1 MNKKIII
8 GILLSLILV
17 YLSIRGVDIN
27 NALNNLK
34 KIKPSFIAAF
44 IAAILIR
51 QFLRSYRWGVI
62 LSPLQKIDQL
72 SLFSVTSV
80 GFLAVVGIPA
90 RLGELARPYLIAQ
103 KNNIKF
109 SSAFGTI
116 IIERVLDGFTVIS
129 IIIIALSFM
138 DLPIWVMRSSIL
150 FFLLM
155 FIFFLFIIILIWR
168 RKNAINIIN
177 RILSKL
183 PGKMANKFDKIIH
196 NFIDGFVIITDL
208 KMLFYLIF
216 LSAIIWFIDVMA
228 IHIMLLAFGF
238 TLPFI
243 APFVLM
249 IILIAGIAVP
259 TAPGFIGNWHIAC
272 ILGLSIFG
280 VQKPEALSFAVVYHF
295 LSIFLIVALGV
306 IFLPF
311 NKFSFS
317 DIKKQFNKANTN
329 T

>member
-1 MNKKIII
+1 M
-8 GILLSLILV
+8 
-17 YLSIRGVDIN
+17 
-27 NALNNLK
+27 
-34 KIKPSFIAAF
+34 
-44 IAAILIR
+44 
-51 QFLRSYRWGVI
+51 
-62 LSPLQKIDQL
+62 
-72 SLFSVTSV
+72 
-80 GFLAVVGIPA
+80 
-90 RLGELARPYLIAQ
+90 
-103 KNNIKF
+103 
-109 SSAFGTI
+109 
-116 IIERVLDGFTVIS
+116 
-129 IIIIALSFM
+129 
-138 DLPIWVMRSSIL
+138 

-295 LSIFLIVALGV
+295 LSISLIVALGV

>member
-1 MNKKIII
+1 M
-8 GILLSLILV
+8 
-17 YLSIRGVDIN
+17 
-27 NALNNLK
+27 
-34 KIKPSFIAAF
+34 
-44 IAAILIR
+44 

-103 KNNIKF
+103 KNNINF

-216 LSAIIWFIDVMA
+216 LSAIIWLIDVMA

>member
-1 MNKKIII
+1 M
-8 GILLSLILV
+8 
-17 YLSIRGVDIN
+17 
-27 NALNNLK
+27 
-34 KIKPSFIAAF
+34 
-44 IAAILIR
+44 
-51 QFLRSYRWGVI
+51 
-62 LSPLQKIDQL
+62 
-72 SLFSVTSV
+72 
-80 GFLAVVGIPA
+80 
-90 RLGELARPYLIAQ
+90 
-103 KNNIKF
+103 
-109 SSAFGTI
+109 
-116 IIERVLDGFTVIS
+116 
-129 IIIIALSFM
+129 
-138 DLPIWVMRSSIL
+138 